1 MNKMSYERNFDL
13 LNSKFKEM
21 FVPTL
26 FASIAGNFAIL
37 LDAFIISMFMGAI
50 NLSVIQSIEPL
61 AQFINMVYWL
71 IGFGGSILCTT
82 ARAEFKSKRSNEL
95 FTISIVGI
103 LIISIIITLLGILFP
118 DAFLQILC
126 SSEQLRPLV
135 MEYFSLYIY
144 SIPFQ
149 CYLVV
154 LAYFIKT
161 DDFINL
167 QFKSY
172 LIANVI
178 NVVLNV
184 ILIKYAGL
192 GVGGAALA
200 TAIGYAVSAIYI
212 SSYFLSSKRTLK
224 LVKFQISKTL
234 GYMME
239 ICKTGLSACSIP
251 LYNTLRLLVLNA
263 LVFSLLGKVG
273 LAAFNMCYNVLF
285 LVGIFVFGTAQ
296 SLLPIIA
303 VYFQEGD
310 YTGVNYVSKRSLKL
324 VIAFGL
330 FFTALFVIYPQSI
343 LFLFSVNN
351 PADIPIVMN
360 AIRMFSLCILGYSI
374 NFLYIFYAQ
383 SVQYNKLANIITL
396 LEGLILPIF
405 FAYLFCYLWGADAFW
420 ISAVAAEFGTVLFIY
435 VYSKY
440 MTKKTKGEYS
450 GFFLGKHPEEG
461 RVMEYTLEGNVDDA
475 VNLSREVQE
484 FITDS
489 RLSVLVSLAI
499 EEIIVYI
506 IDINKDK
513 LDWIDVIIRDTD
525 NSMMIS
531 IKNSGLGFNPE
542 NNENIQSYNIDM
554 LKGISEK
561 IDYSQILGLNNTVIS
576 IKK

>member
-1 MNKMSYERNFDL
+1 MKRMAYERNFDL
-13 LNSKFKEM
+13 LNSKFREM

-37 LDAFIISMFMGAI
+37 LDAFIISLFMGAI

-82 ARAEFKSKRSNEL
+82 ARAEFKSKQANEL
-95 FTISIVGI
+95 FTISIVSI
-103 LIISIIITLLGILFP
+103 LIISIIITILGIIFP

-126 SSEQLRPLV
+126 SSDQLKPLV
-135 MEYFSLYIY
+135 MEYFSLYLY

-167 QFKSY
+167 QFKAY
-172 LIANVI
+172 LTANVI
-178 NVVLNV
+178 NVVFNV
-184 ILIKYAGL
+184 IFIKYFGL

-200 TAIGYAVSAIYI
+200 TTLGYAIAAIYI
-212 SSYFLSSKRTLK
+212 SSYFLNARRTLQ
-224 LVKFQISKTL
+224 LVKFEVSKTL
-234 GYMME
+234 RYMIE
-239 ICKTGLSACSIP
+239 ICKTGFSACSIP

-263 LVFSLLGKVG
+263 LVLGLLGEVG

-324 VIAFGL
+324 VSAFGI
-330 FFTALFVIYPQSI
+330 FFTALFVIYPQSV
-343 LFLFSVNN
+343 LYLFSVNN
-351 PADIPIVMN
+351 PADIPVVMT
-360 AIRMFSLCILGYSI
+360 AVRMFSLCILGYSI

-383 SVQYNKLANIITL
+383 SVQYTKLANMITL
-396 LEGLILPIF
+396 LEGLVLPIF
-405 FAYLFCYLWGADAFW
+405 FAYLFCYLWGAEAFW
-420 ISAVAAEFGTVLFIY
+420 ISVVAAEFGTVLFIY
-435 VYSKY
+435 LYSKY
-440 MTKKTKGEYS
+440 MTKKSNGEYS
-450 GFFLGKHPEEG
+450 GFFLGKHEEEG
-461 RVMEYTLEGNVDDA
+461 RVMEYTLEGNIDDA
-475 VNLSREVQE
+475 VYLSREVQE
-484 FITDS
+484 FITDD
-489 RLSVLVSLAI
+489 RLSIFVSLAI

-506 IDINKDK
+506 VDINKEK
-513 LDWIDVIIRDTD
+513 LDWIDVIIRDTEK
-525 NSMMIS
+525 SILIS
-531 IKNSGLGFNPE
+531 IKHSGLGFNPQ
-542 NNENIQSYNIDM
+542 NNDNVKSDNINM
-554 LKGISEK
+554 LTSISEK
-561 IDYSQILGLNNTVIS
+561 IDYSQILGLNNTAIT

>member
-1 MNKMSYERNFDL
+1 MAYERNFDL

-37 LDAFIISMFMGAI
+37 LDAFIISLFMGAI

-82 ARAEFKSKRSNEL
+82 ARAEFKSEKANEL

-103 LIISIIITLLGILFP
+103 LIISIIITLLGIIFP
-118 DAFLQILC
+118 DAFLSILC
-126 SSEQLRPLV
+126 SSSQLKPLV
-135 MEYFSLYIY
+135 MEYFSLFIY

-149 CYLVV
+149 CYVVV

-167 QFKSY
+167 QFRAY
-172 LIANVI
+172 LLSNLV
-178 NVVLNV
+178 NV
-184 ILIKYAGL
+184 ILNVVFIKFVGL

-200 TAIGYAVSAIYI
+200 TTIGYVLSALYI
-212 SSYFLSSKRTLK
+212 SSYFFNSRRTLK
-224 LVKFQISKTL
+224 LVKFHLSKSVRYMIDISKT
-234 GYMME
+234 GF
-239 ICKTGLSACSIP
+239 SSCSIP

-263 LVFSLLGKVG
+263 LVFSLMGKVG
-273 LAAFNMCYNVLF
+273 LAAYNMCYNVLF

-310 YTGVNYVSKRSLKL
+310 YTGVNYVSRRSLKL
-324 VIAFGL
+324 VLAFGI

-360 AIRMFSLCILGYSI
+360 AIRMFSICILGYAI

-383 SVQYNKLANIITL
+383 SVQYTKLANMVTI
-396 LEGLILPIF
+396 LEGLILPIL
-405 FAYLFCYLWGADAFW
+405 FAYVFCGLWGAEAFW
-420 ISAVAAEFGTVLFIY
+420 ISAAAAEFGTVLFIY
-435 VYSKY
+435 IYSKI
-440 MTKKTKGEYS
+440 MTKKTNGEYS
-450 GFFLGKHPEEG
+450 GFFLGKHEEEG
-461 RVMEYTLEGNVDDA
+461 RVMEYTLEGNVEDA
-475 VNLSREVQE
+475 VNLSRKVQD
-484 FITDS
+484 FITDDRQS
-489 RLSVLVSLAI
+489 IFVSLAL
-499 EEIIVYI
+499 EEIIIYI
-506 IDINKDK
+506 IEINRDK
-513 LDWIDVIIRDTD
+513 LDWIDVIIRDTEK
-525 NSMMIS
+525 SMLIS
-531 IKNSGLGFNPE
+531 IKHSGHGFNPD
-542 NNENIQSYNIDM
+542 NNEAVSSDNIKM
-554 LKGISEK
+554 LTSISEK
-561 IDYSQILGLNNTVIS
+561 IDYSQILGLNNTVIT

>member
-1 MNKMSYERNFDL
+1 MTYARNFDL

-21 FVPTL
+21 FFPTL

-37 LDAFIISMFMGAI
+37 LDAFIISLFMGAM

-82 ARAEFKSKRSNEL
+82 ARAEFKKKKANEL
-95 FTISIVGI
+95 FTISVVGV
-103 LIISIIITLLGILFP
+103 LIISIAITLIGIIFP
-118 DAFLQILC
+118 DQIVHVLC
-126 SSEQLRPLV
+126 SSSQLKPLV
-135 MEYFSLYIY
+135 MEYFRLYNY

-154 LAYFIKT
+154 MAYFIKT

-172 LIANVI
+172 LTANVI
-178 NVVLNV
+178 NVVLDV
-184 ILIKYAGL
+184 VFIKFFGL

-200 TAIGYAVSAIYI
+200 TTIGYLIASIYI
-212 SSYFLSSKRTLK
+212 STYFLSSKRTLK
-224 LVKFQISKTL
+224 MVKFKLSKSFQYIKDISKT
-234 GYMME
+234 GFS
-239 ICKTGLSACSIP
+239 TCSIP
-251 LYNTLRLLVLNA
+251 LYNTLRLLVLNS
-263 LVFSLLGKVG
+263 LVLGLMEQVG

-324 VIAFGL
+324 VVAFGI
-330 FFTALFVIYPQSI
+330 FFTALFVIFPQSI
-343 LFLFSVNN
+343 LYLFSVKN

-360 AIRMFSLCILGYSI
+360 AIRIFSLCILGYSI

-383 SVQYNKLANIITL
+383 SVQYTKLANIVTL
-396 LEGLILPIF
+396 LEGLILPIL
-405 FAYLFCYLWGADAFW
+405 FAYLFCYLWGAEAFW
-420 ISAVAAEFGTVLFIY
+420 ISVVVAEFATVLFIY
-435 VYSKY
+435 IYSKY
-440 MTKKTKGEYS
+440 MTKKSNGEYS
-450 GFFLGKHPEEG
+450 GFFLGKHEEEG
-461 RVMEYTLEGNVDDA
+461 RVLEYTLEGNVDDA
-475 VNLSREVQE
+475 VNLSRNVQE

-489 RLSVLVSLAI
+489 RLSILVSLAI
-499 EEIIVYI
+499 EEMIVYI
-506 IDINKDK
+506 INLNKEK
-513 LDWIDVIIRDTD
+513 LDWIDVIVRDNE
-525 NSMMIS
+525 NSMLIS
-531 IKNSGLGFNPE
+531 IKHSGLGFNPE
-542 NNENIQSYNIDM
+542 NNEEVKSDNIDM

-561 IDYSQILGLNNTVIS
+561 IDYSQILGLNNTVIT

>member
-1 MNKMSYERNFDL
+1 MAYERNFDL

-37 LDAFIISMFMGAI
+37 LDAFIISLFMGAI

-82 ARAEFKSKRSNEL
+82 ARAEFKSEKANEL

-103 LIISIIITLLGILFP
+103 LIISIIITLLGIIFP
-118 DAFLQILC
+118 DAFLSILC
-126 SSEQLRPLV
+126 SSSQLKPLV
-135 MEYFSLYIY
+135 MEYFSLFIY

-149 CYLVV
+149 CYVVV

-167 QFKSY
+167 QFRAY
-172 LIANVI
+172 LLSNLV
-178 NVVLNV
+178 NV
-184 ILIKYAGL
+184 ILNVVFIKFVGL

-200 TAIGYAVSAIYI
+200 TTIGYVLSALYI
-212 SSYFLSSKRTLK
+212 SSYFFNSRRTLK
-224 LVKFQISKTL
+224 LVKFHLSKSVRYMIDISKT
-234 GYMME
+234 GF
-239 ICKTGLSACSIP
+239 SSCSIP

-263 LVFSLLGKVG
+263 LVFALMGKVG
-273 LAAFNMCYNVLF
+273 LAAYNMCYNVLF

-310 YTGVNYVSKRSLKL
+310 YTGVNYVSRRSLKL
-324 VIAFGL
+324 VLAFGI

-360 AIRMFSLCILGYSI
+360 AIRMFSICILGYAI

-383 SVQYNKLANIITL
+383 SVQYTKLANMVTI
-396 LEGLILPIF
+396 LEGLILPIL
-405 FAYLFCYLWGADAFW
+405 FAYVFCGLWGAEAFW
-420 ISAVAAEFGTVLFIY
+420 ISAAAAEFGTVLFIY
-435 VYSKY
+435 IYSKI
-440 MTKKTKGEYS
+440 MTKKR
-450 GFFLGKHPEEG
+450 P
-461 RVMEYTLEGNVDDA
+461 ME
-475 VNLSREVQE
+475 S
-484 FITDS
+484 IPDS
-489 RLSVLVSLAI
+489 S
-499 EEIIVYI
+499 
-506 IDINKDK
+506 
-513 LDWIDVIIRDTD
+513 
-525 NSMMIS
+525 
-531 IKNSGLGFNPE
+531 
-542 NNENIQSYNIDM
+542 
-554 LKGISEK
+554 
-561 IDYSQILGLNNTVIS
+561 
-576 IKK
+576 